1 MNKNVR
7 LGILIVSGSV
17 LVILGLFAI
26 GDRSFLFSDT
36 ISIRTQFGSVAGLQS
51 GAAVQYQGVSVGRVQ
66 QVLLPEDPG
75 GNIEVTMSISQRA
88 QDLIRENTQAQIKSA
103 GIVGEQIV
111 VLVNP
116 EDPGEPV
123 DEGAYIPGVDPF
135 DLFEI
140 TDRTLASVRGF
151 EGAADAFEQ
160 IMLDIQDGEG
170 TLGRVIYD
178 STLYLELVATTNE
191 TRRIMEGLAT
201 TAEASADVL
210 VDLASEAQA
219 SLTAILEKAES
230 GDGTIAKF
238 LNDPAIY
245 NAFLATTDTLKTIAD
260 DLRSVSQSADNAV
273 TWGELG
279 AFRFAELMEAAKHN
293 WLFKRYFE
301 ERGSIEMAPFEV
313 RERAIS
319 QSFEQINERE
329 RELLLWEERL
339 REWEARLADSDSLD
353 AGPGNVG
360 GGEGDSGGDSE
371 GDDSGEEPDGDSGD
385 EAGDGDSGY

>member
-1 MNKNVR
+1 MNKNIR
-7 LGILIVSGSV
+7 LGILIVSGTL

-26 GDRSFLFSDT
+26 GDRSFLFSNT
-36 ISIRTQFGSVAGLQS
+36 ITIRSQFGSVAGLQS

-66 QVLLPEDPG
+66 QVLLPVDPG
-75 GNIEVTMSISQRA
+75 GNIDVTMSISQQA
-88 QDLIRENTQAQIKSA
+88 ADLVRENTQAQIKSA
-103 GIVGEQIV
+103 GIVGEQII

-123 DEGAYIPGVDPF
+123 EEGEYIPGVDPF

-178 STLYLELVATTNE
+178 STLYVELVATTNE
-191 TRRIMEGLAT
+191 TRRIMEGLALN
-201 TAEASADVL
+201 AEASADVL

-219 SLTAILEKAES
+219 SLQTILEKAES

-245 NAFLATTDTLKTIAD
+245 DAFLATTDTLKTIAD
-260 DLRSVSQSADNAV
+260 DLRSVSQTAENAA

-279 AFRFAELMEAAKHN
+279 TFRFAELMEAAKHN

-339 REWEARLADSDSLD
+339 REWEERLNA
-353 AGPGNVG
+353 A
-360 GGEGDSGGDSE
+360 EGDAPGGSEGDSE
-371 GDDSGEEPDGDSGD
+371 GDSEEDDSGSDDASG
-385 EAGDGDSGY
+385 S

>member
-1 MNKNVR
+1 
-7 LGILIVSGSV
+7 
-17 LVILGLFAI
+17 
-26 GDRSFLFSDT
+26 
-36 ISIRTQFGSVAGLQS
+36 
-51 GAAVQYQGVSVGRVQ
+51 Q
-66 QVLLPEDPG
+66 QVLLPVDPG
-75 GNIEVTMSISQRA
+75 GQIEVTMSISERA
-88 QDLIRENTQAQIKSA
+88 ADLIRENTQAQIKSA

-123 DEGAYIPGVDPF
+123 EEGEYIPGVDPF

-160 IMLDIQDGEG
+160 IMRDIQRGEG

-178 STLYLELVATTNE
+178 STLYVELVATTNE
-191 TRRIMEGLAT
+191 TQRIMEGLAT
-201 TAEASADVL
+201 NAEASAEVL

-219 SLTAILEKAES
+219 SLTSILEKAES
-230 GDGTIAKF
+230 GDGTLAKF
-238 LNDPAIY
+238 LNDPSIY
-245 NAFLATTDTLKTIAD
+245 DAFLATTDTLKSIAD
-260 DLRSVSQSADNAV
+260 DLRAVSQSADNAA

-319 QSFEQINERE
+319 QSFQQIGQRE

-339 REWEARLADSDSLD
+339 REWEARLAAPDSLGTDDGSVTPGSGNDGGSEDDPERDSDS
-353 AGPGNVG
+353 
-360 GGEGDSGGDSE
+360 
-371 GDDSGEEPDGDSGD
+371 
-385 EAGDGDSGY
+385 

>member
-1 MNKNVR
+1 MNRNVR
-7 LGILIVSGSV
+7 LGILIVSGSL

-36 ISIRTQFGSVAGLQS
+36 IMIRSEFGSVAGLQS

-66 QVLLPEDPG
+66 QVILPVDPG
-75 GNIEVTMSISQRA
+75 GAIEVTMSISERA
-88 QDLIRENTQAQIKSA
+88 ADLVRQNTQAQIKSA
-103 GIVGEQIV
+103 GIVGEQII

-123 DEGAYIPGVDPF
+123 EEGASIPGVDPF

-178 STLYLELVATTNE
+178 STLYVELVATTNE

-201 TAEASADVL
+201 NAEASADVL

-219 SLTAILEKAES
+219 SLQIILEKAES

-245 NAFLATTDTLKTIAD
+245 DAFLATTDTLKTIAD

-339 REWEARLADSDSLD
+339 RQWEARLADSDSLD
-353 AGPGNVG
+353 ARGDVG
-360 GGEGDSGGDSE
+360 S
-371 GDDSGEEPDGDSGD
+371 DGDS
-385 EAGDGDSGY
+385 DGDPDGNDDQDGGG

>member
-7 LGILIVSGSV
+7 LGILIISGAL

-26 GDRSFLFSDT
+26 GDRSFLFSNT
-36 ISIRTQFGSVAGLQS
+36 IMIRSQFGSVAGLQS

-66 QVLLPEDPG
+66 QVLLPVDPG
-75 GNIEVTMSISQRA
+75 GNIEVTMSISEQA
-88 QDLIRENTQAQIKSA
+88 ADLVRENTQAQIKSA
-103 GIVGEQIV
+103 GIVGEQII

-123 DEGAYIPGVDPF
+123 EEGEYIPGVDPF

-178 STLYLELVATTNE
+178 STLYVELVATTNE
-191 TRRIMEGLAT
+191 TRRIMEGLALN
-201 TAEASADVL
+201 AEASADVL

-219 SLTAILEKAES
+219 SLQTILEKAES

-245 NAFLATTDTLKTIAD
+245 DAFLATTDTLKTIAD
-260 DLRSVSQSADNAV
+260 DLRSVSQTADNAA

-313 RERAIS
+313 RERALS
-319 QSFEQINERE
+319 QSFEQINEE
-329 RELLLWEERL
+329 KRELMLWEERL
-339 REWEARLADSDSLD
+339 RQWEARLSEMEGGGPGGSD
-353 AGPGNVG
+353 AGKSPDG
-360 GGEGDSGGDSE
+360 GGEPE
-371 GDDSGEEPDGDSGD
+371 DDSGS
-385 EAGDGDSGY
+385 